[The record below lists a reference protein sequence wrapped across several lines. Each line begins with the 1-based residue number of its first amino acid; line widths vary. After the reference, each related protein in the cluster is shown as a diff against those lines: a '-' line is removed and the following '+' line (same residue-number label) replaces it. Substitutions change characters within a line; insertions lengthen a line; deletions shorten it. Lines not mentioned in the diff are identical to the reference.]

1 MAWCSAW
8 FPVRSPS
15 YAGSVSR
22 TYDSTDG
29 SASEPWIRRGRM
41 EDVPAL
47 LEFWEKAGEN
57 AGRPGDDA
65 GLIENLLLWDP
76 DSIIVAES
84 DSGIV
89 GTVIAGWDGW
99 RAHMYRLAVDPD
111 SRGQGIGRRLTRAA
125 EERLRSLGAVRFDAM
140 VLSGNTVGEAA
151 WEAMGYG
158 PQRDWMRWIRFA

>member
-1 MAWCSAW
+1 
-8 FPVRSPS
+8 
-15 YAGSVSR
+15 
-22 TYDSTDG
+22 
-29 SASEPWIRRGRM
+29 M

-65 GLIENLLLWDP
+65 GLIENLLLRDP

-89 GTVIAGWDGW
+89 GIVIAGWDGW
-99 RAHMYRLAVDPD
+99 RAHMYRLAVDPE

-140 VLSGNTVGEAA
+140 VLSGNTAGEAT
-151 WEAMGYG
+151 WEAMGDG
-158 PQRDWMRWIRFA
+158 PQRDWTRWIRFA